1 MKGRVLMRTFDELY
15 EEYAGCISVQK
26 SVIEYYREKLRQEI
40 KNSNMKEVKRLNSLL
55 CVLYAE
61 KSELEERAAGIGDYV
76 AHAKSQEKIYTGNS

>member
-55 CVLYAE
+55 CVLDAE
-61 KSELEERAAGIGDYV
+61 KSELEERTAGIGDYV